1 MLTAFGAAGRRYAGS
16 VVSEHPLLAP
26 LNNEQREAVKHH
38 RGPALVLAG
47 AGSGKTRTVVHRIA
61 YLMSE
66 HEVLPHQILAVT
78 FTNKAAG
85 ELKERVASLIGDAA
99 RDLWVSTFHSACLR
113 VLRTYGDRVEL
124 KPGFGIYDDSDQLDL
139 LKDLLGEI
147 KGMSEANPRTLR
159 ALIDRAKSNL
169 WSPEILAERGEREWG
184 RMVSG
189 LPLPV
194 IADVYRLYQTRL
206 RQANAV
212 DFNDILGRTV
222 ELFDDH
228 PDVLDKVQQR
238 AVFIHVDE
246 YQDTNAAQYRLT
258 RQLADA
264 YENLMVVGDPDQSIY
279 AFRGADVR
287 NILDF
292 KRDFQDAAVYRLE
305 LNYRSNGGILAVANA
320 VIDQNQ
326 GRIEKTLKP
335 VKPAG
340 EKTKLY
346 RAADHRAEGEFVA
359 RSIERLA
366 AERGLGHESFAVL
379 YRTNSQSRV
388 LEEALRRASI
398 PARIV
403 GGVGFYER
411 REVKD
416 VLSYARAALNPA
428 DDVSWRRIMNRPKRG
443 IGATS
448 EQNLAAWATRNR
460 EPFSAAVRNAGT
472 VLAGTPAVKRLVDFS
487 QLMDD
492 LALASEELPAAAFLS
507 AVLDQSGY
515 LDALRREGTHEAEGR
530 IDNLDELVN
539 AVAEWQAEQQGS
551 IADFLDEAALLASVD
566 DRAVK
571 AVNGEVAD
579 EAVTLMTL
587 HNAKGLE
594 FPVVFLVGMEE
605 NLLPHR
611 NTTSSL
617 KELEEERRL
626 LYVGLTRAE
635 DELFLVYCESRLTF
649 GRLEPARPSR
659 FLEDIPSELLLETDV
674 FGRELAVGG
683 GRGHF
688 TRDVWR
694 PPSVALPLRA
704 RSGSSSSAPAG
715 GEGTAASVQFR
726 GGERV
731 THPKFGV
738 GTVVG
743 LSGEGARTEIT
754 VVFESAGAKRLLLK
768 YAGLAPA

>member
-1 MLTAFGAAGRRYAGS
+1 MPD
-16 VVSEHPLLAP
+16 HPLLAP
-26 LNNEQREAVKHH
+26 LNPEQRAAVEHH

-61 YLMSE
+61 YLMQE
-66 HEVLPHQILAVT
+66 HEVLPHQVLAVT

-85 ELKERVASLIGDAA
+85 ELKERVQTLIGEGA

-113 VLRTYGDRVEL
+113 VLRTYGERIDL
-124 KPGFGIYDDSDQLDL
+124 KTGFSIYDDGDQLDL
-139 LKDLLGEI
+139 LKELLGEV

-169 WSPEILAERGEREWG
+169 WTPEILSERGERDWG

-194 IADVYRLYQTRL
+194 IAEVYRLYQARL
-206 RQANAV
+206 RQANVV

-228 PDVLDKVQQR
+228 PDVLDRVQQR

-292 KRDFQDAAVYRLE
+292 KRDYPAAEVFRLE
-305 LNYRSNGGILAVANA
+305 LNYRSNGGILEVANA
-320 VIDQNQ
+320 VIGQNQ
-326 GRIEKTLKP
+326 ARIEKTLKP

-359 RSIERLA
+359 RTIERLE
-366 AERGLGHESFAVL
+366 AEKGLEPDSFAVL

-388 LEEALRRASI
+388 MEEALRRAGI

-416 VLSYARAALNPA
+416 VLSYARAALNAA
-428 DDVSWRRIMNRPKRG
+428 DDVSWRRILNRPKRG
-443 IGATS
+443 VGATS
-448 EQNLAAWATRNR
+448 EQNLTAWAARNR
-460 EPFSAAVRNAGT
+460 EPFSAAVRNADT
-472 VLAGTPAVKRLVDFS
+472 VLAGTPAVKRLQEFM

-492 LALASEELPAAAFLS
+492 LSQAAEELPAATFLS
-507 AVLDQSGY
+507 AVLDQTGY
-515 LDALRREGTHEAEGR
+515 LTALKREGTHEAEGR

-551 IADFLDEAALLASVD
+551 IAEFLDEAALLASVD

-571 AVNGEVAD
+571 AVNGETPSA
-579 EAVTLMTL
+579 AVTLMTL

-605 NLLPHR
+605 GLLPHR

-635 DELFLVYCESRLTF
+635 DELYLVHCESRLTF

-659 FLEDIPSELLLETDV
+659 FLEDIPRELLLETDV
-674 FGRELAVGG
+674 FGRELAASP
-683 GRGHF
+683 GRNRYSQ
-688 TRDVWR
+688 TLWQ
-694 PPSVALPLRA
+694 PPRA
-704 RSGSSSSAPAG
+704 PVTSAAAG
-715 GEGTAASVQFR
+715 GAGASNGAQEATFR

-731 THPKFGV
+731 KHPKFGV

-743 LSGEGARTEIT
+743 LSGEGSKTEIT

-768 YAGLAPA
+768 YASLAPA